1 MNPENTPPATPP
13 APKAADLGSI
23 RGLFDTLL
31 RQPHSLAVHDQ
42 LGHTR
47 NLLRLAA
54 TAIVSMLIF
63 GFVLG
68 TFAYGA
74 QLWAA
79 PLKLGAALIFAG
91 LICYPSLYIFSCLA
105 GSCASAERLASLL
118 AGMLALAGL
127 LLLGFAPAIWIF
139 TQGTNSFGFMGALTI
154 ISWLIALLFGLRF
167 LGTALRAHNATQ
179 RGPLAIWGIIFL
191 LVTLQLT
198 TTLRP
203 ILGRS
208 DHLLTNE
215 KKFFLEHWS
224 DTMGETLKPSEDK
237 KDSST
242 SESSGTRPQKSNP
255 Y

>member
-1 MNPENTPPATPP
+1 MNPEPTPPPAPP
-13 APKAADLGSI
+13 APKSADLSSL

-54 TAIVSMLIF
+54 TAVVSMLIF

-68 TFAYGA
+68 TFAYHE

-79 PLKLGAALIFAG
+79 PLKLGAALVFAG

-105 GSCASAERLASLL
+105 GSSASAERLASLL

-139 TQGTNSFGFMGALTI
+139 TQGTNSFGFMGALTL

-167 LGTALRAHNATQ
+167 LGTALRAHQATQ

-208 DHLLTNE
+208 DRLLTHE
-215 KKFFLEHWS
+215 KKFFLEHWG
-224 DTMGETLKPSEDK
+224 DTIGETLKTDEHERSAESNEDRASGSQ
-237 KDSST
+237 SSR
-242 SESSGTRPQKSNP
+242 S